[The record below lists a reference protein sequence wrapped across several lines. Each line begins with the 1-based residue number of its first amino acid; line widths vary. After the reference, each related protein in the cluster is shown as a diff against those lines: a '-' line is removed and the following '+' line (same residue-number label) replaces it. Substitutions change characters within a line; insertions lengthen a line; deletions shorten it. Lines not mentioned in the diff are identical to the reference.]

1 MATLNNTMGKKIAK
15 VRSKMDWSRAR
26 SGLGSSI
33 FWLVELTI
41 RRGNLR
47 WTTLET
53 WPSPSRNR

>member
-1 MATLNNTMGKKIAK
+1 
-15 VRSKMDWSRAR
+15 MDWSRAR
-26 SGLGSSI
+26 SGLSSSI

-47 WTTLET
+47 QTAFEI